1 VARYD
6 PSMQLSQRIVIDPDV
21 RFGKPFVRGTRVSVG
36 DVLGLLASGMSMD
49 ELVAEYPS
57 ISRDDVLACLD
68 FAARA
73 IQPR

>member
-1 VARYD
+1 
-6 PSMQLSQRIVIDPDV
+6 
-21 RFGKPFVRGTRVSVG
+21 
-36 DVLGLLASGMSMD
+36 MSMD